1 VSEGTLILTVA
12 ERKAEQV
19 AAGLAAARATWGA
32 APFEVATEVHQISVT
47 EGDVV
52 MSYDLATV
60 LPRATVEDGIAH
72 AVARANRAA
81 RV

>member
-12 ERKAEQV
+12 ERKAGQV
-19 AAGLAAARATWGA
+19 AAGLAAARAIWGA